1 METTA
6 KKTNLFIQNWKSLSE
21 NNGTINKC
29 LVDFK
34 NTILLAN
41 ETYNNDFITYCRN
54 IFADK
59 SNKELNNLYYK
70 EIKDT
75 YKIGEEYQI
84 KRKNTIIIAKRKCSE
99 FTIYKYFWSLFKKEN
114 SK

>member
-1 METTA
+1 M
-6 KKTNLFIQNWKSLSE
+6 KKQNLFTQNWKPLSE

-41 ETYNNDFITYCRN
+41 EKYGNNDFVIYCN
-54 IFADK
+54 TLFADK
-59 SNKELNNLYYK
+59 SNKELNSLYYK
-70 EIKDT
+70 EIKDA
-75 YKIGEEYQI
+75 YKIGEEYEI
-84 KRKNTIIIAKRKCSE
+84 KRKNTIIIAKRKCTE
-99 FTIYKYFWSLFKKEN
+99 FTIYKYCWSLFKKEN

>member
-1 METTA
+1 M
-6 KKTNLFIQNWKSLSE
+6 KKSNLFVQNWKSLSE
-21 NNGTINKC
+21 NNGTVNKC

-34 NTILLAN
+34 NTISIAN
-41 ETYNNDFITYCRN
+41 EKYSKNDFIIYCN
-54 IFADK
+54 NLFAGK

-84 KRKNTIIIAKRKCSE
+84 KRKDTIIIAKRKCSE
-99 FTIYKYFWSLFKKEN
+99 FTIYKYFWSLFKKDN